1 MGDAAQYVGIDVS
14 KGWLDL
20 AERPSGRTWRIPNT
34 EEGWA
39 ELVTEVTAAPGS
51 VLVVLEATG
60 GYEVGV
66 VVALDRAGQTPV
78 VANPIS
84 TRRFAQSLGKR
95 GKTDRLDAAMLAEY
109 AERMQ
114 PTPRPIPAETA
125 RTLQELL
132 TRRRQLTKLHTQ
144 ETNRSKGASAL
155 IQPQVTQLLAMLKAQ
170 RKEIDTL
177 LASSVASD
185 PSWQERVDQLDTVP
199 GLGVYMA
206 TLVAVGIPELGAC
219 TAKEVAALVGVA
231 PHPRES
237 GQVRGP
243 RRISAGRGP
252 IRHALFEAMLSTRRC
267 DPTFAAHYAQL
278 RARGKS
284 YKQATIAC
292 IRRLL
297 GILTAMVR
305 DHLTWE
311 ETKVG
316 QGTFLPPTA

>member
-1 MGDAAQYVGIDVS
+1 MSGAAHYLGIDVS
-14 KGWLDL
+14 KAWLDI
-20 AERPSGRTWRIPNT
+20 AERPSGRTWRVANT
-34 EEGWA
+34 EEGWQQ
-39 ELVTEVTAAPGS
+39 LVTEVKSATGS

-66 VVALDRAGQTPV
+66 VIALDAAGCTPV

-95 GKTDRLDAAMLAEY
+95 GKSDKIDAAMLAEY

-114 PTPRPIPAETA
+114 PTPRPVPAETA

-132 TRRRQLTKLHTQ
+132 VRRRQLTKLHVQ
-144 ETNRSKGASAL
+144 ETNRSKGVSAL
-155 IQPQVTQLLAMLKAQ
+155 IQPQMTQLLAMLKAQ
-170 RKEIDTL
+170 RNEIDKL
-177 LASSVASD
+177 LASTVASD
-185 PSWQERVDQLDTVP
+185 PSWQAKVTQLKTVP

-206 TLVAVGIPELGAC
+206 TLVAVGLPELGDC

-231 PHPRES
+231 PHPKES
-237 GQVRGP
+237 GQVRGQ
-243 RRISAGRGP
+243 RRISAGRAP
-252 IRHALFEAMLSTRRC
+252 IRHALFEAMLSTRRW
-267 DPTFAAHYAQL
+267 DPTFEAHYDQL

-284 YKQATIAC
+284 YKQAMIAC

-297 GILTAMVR
+297 GILTAMMR
-305 DHLTWE
+305 DNLTWE

-316 QGTFLPPTA
+316 QGMFLPPVA